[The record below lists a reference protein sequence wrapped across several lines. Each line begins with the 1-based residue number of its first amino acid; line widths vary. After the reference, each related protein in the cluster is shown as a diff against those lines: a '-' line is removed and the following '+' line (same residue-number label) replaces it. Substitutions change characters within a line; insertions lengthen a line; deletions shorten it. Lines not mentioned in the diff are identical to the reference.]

1 MSEYYELGKLI
12 WALLWNFNQA
22 SVHAKCEG
30 EFLNRALFWF
40 QNEWILRW
48 IMSDRAVVARCMD
61 KRTITCQN
69 CTQNTCTLSFPNFF
83 FVRGYFDQLDFA
95 GDILFFKLERR
106 QSHQC
111 QKQTLGGGRRSKTKA
126 AISHASIRIIAF
138 IVMCMYVWHT
148 TSLTLR
154 AALCMRKKDKKMICS
169 RGGEEVC
176 SLSEWKMK
184 ASQKTLS
191 WPPKLGL
198 HHLAC
203 KEKLF
208 PNWLIESMRE
218 RDSISR
224 ASFKSFNAHF
234 RVKNGGFY
242 AAHLAPPFISVA
254 NAKVTFSPINAWY
267 SK

>member
-1 MSEYYELGKLI
+1 MDFYTC
-12 WALLWNFNQA
+12 
-22 SVHAKCEG
+22 VHAKCEG

-83 FVRGYFDQLDFA
+83 LLEVISINWILQVIFCFSSLNEDNHISVRNRLLA
-95 GDILFFKLERR
+95 G
-106 QSHQC
+106 
-111 QKQTLGGGRRSKTKA
+111 RSKTKA